1 MNSSEDLATPC
12 LQPCT
17 PALPDGSGH
26 NTTSCHLL
34 PTRGR
39 PLPPPG
45 HGLIVLQKCLQPLL
59 SMSSW
64 ALLPGVGADP
74 HRARTGSDMLP
85 HGPCYYMRTL
95 PVGASQPSRPVD
107 GSQRLGDRPL
117 SLGSC
122 TLSGHQSAGGRKW
135 RAVTSPQEGQQPRV
149 TTLPRLQLPRP
160 RPL

>member
-1 MNSSEDLATPC
+1 MSSSEDLATPC

-17 PALPDGSGH
+17 PALPDSSGH

-34 PTRGR
+34 PAQGW

-45 HGLIVLQKCLQPLL
+45 HGLIVSQKCLQPLL

-64 ALLPGVGADP
+64 ALLPGVGAGP

-85 HGPCYYMRTL
+85 HGPCYYMQTL
-95 PVGASQPSRPVD
+95 PVGASWPSRPVN

-122 TLSGHQSAGGRKW
+122 TPSGHQSVGGRKW
-135 RAVTSPQEGQQPRV
+135 RELTRSEERRV
-149 TTLPRLQLPRP
+149 GK
-160 RPL
+160 